1 MLLELC
7 NFQVGSTSSHVS
19 NIEGSSD
26 RQGHLSNFIKNA
38 ATKTDI
44 SGRIELDIG
53 RVKLIEWGEER
64 VYNFKSYPVSLL
76 TTRDLARR
84 INSQ

>member
-7 NFQVGSTSSHVS
+7 YFQVGSTSSHVS
-19 NIEGSSD
+19 NIEGRSD
-26 RQGHLSNFIKNA
+26 RQGHLSSFIKNA

-53 RVKLIEWGEER
+53 RVKLIE
-64 VYNFKSYPVSLL
+64 
-76 TTRDLARR
+76 
-84 INSQ
+84 